1 MMKKSFLI
9 TGFIMATMIGIS
21 QDLTKFNL
29 YKPADNAEKEIA
41 AATKKARA
49 KGKHVLIQIGNNR
62 CIWCA
67 RFIDF
72 ITTEKQLDSMMNTN
86 YVVYHLNNSQEN
98 NNAAVMT
105 KYKEP
110 QKFGFPVF
118 LVLDRK
124 GKLIHTQ
131 NSVYLKKDKGYDRD
145 KVMNFFEDW
154 SPKAFDPKQYKE
166 Q

>member
-1 MMKKSFLI
+1 
-9 TGFIMATMIGIS
+9 
-21 QDLTKFNL
+21 
-29 YKPADNAEKEIA
+29 
-41 AATKKARA
+41 
-49 KGKHVLIQIGNNR
+49 
-62 CIWCA
+62 
-67 RFIDF
+67 
-72 ITTEKQLDSMMNTN
+72 
-86 YVVYHLNNSQEN
+86 
-98 NNAAVMT
+98 MT